1 MRRGKS
7 QLDKINA
14 GFFPVGNMASL
25 INLKK
30 AEHRSNELFMYCFL
44 LLFSLFAPLKSK
56 FTANPRKKNRGKQK
70 LLRKIYYL
78 SVRVKAEIV
87 CHIISLHVSKNN
99 HFCLNPNL
107 QSLANVL

>member
-1 MRRGKS
+1 MSFSCIVFRYCLAYSHLSKVNS
-7 QLDKINA
+7 
-14 GFFPVGNMASL
+14 PL
-25 INLKK
+25 IP
-30 AEHRSNELFMYCFL
+30 E
-44 LLFSLFAPLKSK
+44 
-56 FTANPRKKNRGKQK
+56 KKNRGKQE

-99 HFCLNPNL
+99 HFSLNPNL